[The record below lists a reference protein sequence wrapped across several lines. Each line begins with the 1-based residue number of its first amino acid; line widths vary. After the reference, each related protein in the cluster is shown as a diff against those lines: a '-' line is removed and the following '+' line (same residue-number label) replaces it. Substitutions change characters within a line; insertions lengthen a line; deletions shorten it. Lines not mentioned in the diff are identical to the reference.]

1 MLPYPPIGKAAIL
14 YIVGRKAMDFR
25 MVLEPGK
32 IVTGKVTGI
41 SPFGAFVSLGDGK
54 TGLVH
59 ISEVALTYVKNVSDF
74 LKEND
79 EVKVKIISVDKNGKI
94 SLSIKQALLEERKK
108 TPPAAPARV
117 PRTERVDWSKKNDAP
132 PATFED
138 MMNRFKQASDEKMQD
153 LKRGMESKR
162 GSSYRRSGSSF

>member
-1 MLPYPPIGKAAIL
+1 
-14 YIVGRKAMDFR
+14 MD
-25 MVLEPGK
+25 LEPGK

-41 SPFGAFVSLGDGK
+41 SPFGAFVSLGEGK

-79 EVKVKIISVDKNGKI
+79 EVKVKIISIDESGKV
-94 SLSIKQALLEERKK
+94 SLSIKQALLEEHKK
-108 TPPAAPARV
+108 NAPEKPQRV
-117 PRTERVDWSKKNDAP
+117 PKTERVDWSKKHENSGP
-132 PATFED
+132 MSFEE
-138 MMNRFKQASDEKMQD
+138 MMNKFKQTSDEKMQD

-162 GSSYRRSGSSF
+162 GSSYRRSSGSF

>member
-1 MLPYPPIGKAAIL
+1 
-14 YIVGRKAMDFR
+14 

-41 SPFGAFVSLGDGK
+41 SPFGAFISLGEGK

-79 EVKVKIISVDKNGKI
+79 EVKVKIISIDDSGKV
-94 SLSIKQALLEERKK
+94 SLSIKQALLDERKK
-108 TPPAAPARV
+108 NAPERAARV
-117 PRTERVDWSKKNDAP
+117 PRTERVDWSKKQDNAGP
-132 PATFED
+132 MSFEE
-138 MMNRFKQASDEKMQD
+138 MMNKFKQTSDEKMQD

-162 GSSYRRSGSSF
+162 GSSYRRSSGSF

>member
-1 MLPYPPIGKAAIL
+1 
-14 YIVGRKAMDFR
+14 

-108 TPPAAPARV
+108 NPPAAPARV

>member
-1 MLPYPPIGKAAIL
+1 
-14 YIVGRKAMDFR
+14 

-41 SPFGAFVSLGDGK
+41 SPFGAFVSLGEGK

-79 EVKVKIISVDKNGKI
+79 EVKVKIMSVDENGKV
-94 SLSIKQALLEERKK
+94 SLSIKQALPVQRKIF
-108 TPPAAPARV
+108 
-117 PRTERVDWSKKNDAP
+117 KN
-132 PATFED
+132 
-138 MMNRFKQASDEKMQD
+138 
-153 LKRGMESKR
+153 G
-162 GSSYRRSGSSF
+162 

>member
-1 MLPYPPIGKAAIL
+1 
-14 YIVGRKAMDFR
+14 

-41 SPFGAFVSLGDGK
+41 SNFGAFISLGDGK

-59 ISEVALTYVKNVSDF
+59 ISEVALSYVKNISDF

-79 EVKVKIISVDKNGKI
+79 EVKVKIISVDENGKI

-108 TPPAAPARV
+108 NAPAQPARV
-117 PRTERVDWSKKNDAP
+117 PKTERVDWSKKPESAAP
-132 PATFED
+132 MSFEE
-138 MMNRFKQASDEKMQD
+138 MMNKFKQTSDEKMQD

-162 GSSYRRSGSSF
+162 GSGSYRRSNGSF

>member
-1 MLPYPPIGKAAIL
+1 
-14 YIVGRKAMDFR
+14 

-41 SPFGAFVSLGDGK
+41 SSFGAFVSLGDGK

-79 EVKVKIISVDKNGKI
+79 EVKVKIMSVDPNGKI
-94 SLSIKQALLEERKK
+94 SLSIKQALLDERKK
-108 TPPAAPARV
+108 NQPAAPARV

-153 LKRGMESKR
+153 LKKGMESKR
-162 GSSYRRSGSSF
+162 GSGSYRRSGSSF

>member
-1 MLPYPPIGKAAIL
+1 
-14 YIVGRKAMDFR
+14 

-41 SPFGAFVSLGDGK
+41 SPFGAFISLGDGK

-59 ISEVALTYVKNVSDF
+59 ISEVALTYVKNISDF

-79 EVKVKIISVDKNGKI
+79 EVKVKIVGIDEKGKI

-108 TPPAAPARV
+108 AAPSAPARV
-117 PRTERVDWSKKNDAP
+117 PKTERVDWSKKTDSAP
-132 PATFED
+132 MSFED
-138 MMNRFKQASDEKMQD
+138 MMNKFKQTSDEKMQD

-162 GSSYRRSGSSF
+162 GSSSYRRSNGSF

>member
-1 MLPYPPIGKAAIL
+1 
-14 YIVGRKAMDFR
+14 

-108 TPPAAPARV
+108 NLPAAPARV

>member
-1 MLPYPPIGKAAIL
+1 M
-14 YIVGRKAMDFR
+14 
-25 MVLEPGK
+25 
-32 IVTGKVTGI
+32 TGKVTGI
-41 SPFGAFVSLGDGK
+41 SPFGAFVSLGEGK

-79 EVKVKIISVDKNGKI
+79 EVKVKIISIDESGKV

-108 TPPAAPARV
+108 NAGAAPKT
-117 PRTERVDWSKKNDAP
+117 PRTERVDWSKKSAETGP
-132 PATFED
+132 MSFED
-138 MMNRFKQASDEKMQD
+138 MMAKFKQTSDEKMQD

-162 GSSYRRSGSSF
+162 GSSYRRSSGSF